1 MPLTDAIFSRSQQ
14 SCRKY
19 KTEPHKFL
27 GVHRVRED
35 ICTPSLLRNSS
46 FRWPAEIKCWTLDNL
61 TACKNWQC
69 SVGFLLQRSAWV
81 PGATTAHGHCV
92 WLLLTLLAASSS
104 QSCSP
109 SATLSPVSG
118 LCAALWQRVPTPSI
132 SPSLPRL
139 GAVKDWYMSQCV
151 LTLPHFILSF
161 CSWLPVLLIYDDFRP
176 RCRGNRLLL
185 LLESTAM

>member
-1 MPLTDAIFSRSQQ
+1 MLDPRQ
-14 SCRKY
+14 
-19 KTEPHKFL
+19 PHSMQEL
-27 GVHRVRED
+27 AV
-35 ICTPSLLRNSS
+35 L
-46 FRWPAEIKCWTLDNL
+46 
-61 TACKNWQC
+61 
-69 SVGFLLQRSAWV
+69 VGFLLQRSAWV

-109 SATLSPVSG
+109 SATPSPVSG
-118 LCAALWQRVPTPSI
+118 LWAALWQRAPTPSI

-151 LTLPHFILSF
+151 LALPHFIRSF
-161 CSWLPVLLIYDDFRP
+161 CSWLPALLIYDDFRP

-185 LLESTAM
+185 LLQSPQPCKIESPSYIPHSISLLGSGSLWNSNWYNVFEC